1 MKAIKLSAV
10 RPNDY
15 VKRKADSKSVYVKSD
30 YDRGSKSFA
39 LVDCE
44 DMNRCIMLKAST
56 IVYVGFTY

>member
-15 VKRKADSKSVYVKSD
+15 IKRKEDSNTVYVKGP
-30 YDRGSKSFA
+30 YDRASKSFA
-39 LVDCE
+39 LSDCE